1 MIAQPVYPNRQV
13 THSSTR
19 DRHKSSAPLIVF
31 FRLALGILSDFLSN
45 WSPRLSR
52 RYRRALHISPGRRAD
67 IAAPER
73 STGIGGPRFRL
84 LPLRGK
90 STGLPDGWC
99 GGLPPGRLRSGL
111 PAAPRERHAQPET
124 RAPPRT

>member
-1 MIAQPVYPNRQV
+1 MIAPPVYPNREV
-13 THSSTR
+13 TPSSTR

-31 FRLALGILSDFLSN
+31 FRLAIGILSDFLSN
-45 WSPRLSR
+45 WSPRPSR

-84 LPLRGK
+84 LPLRGE
-90 STGLPDGWC
+90 STRLRGGWWC
-99 GGLPPGRLRSGL
+99 GLPPGRLRSGL
-111 PAAPRERHAQPET
+111 PTAPR
-124 RAPPRT
+124 